1 MTRSICE
8 LFVACS
14 KPRDSQWHVISML
27 PSHTLCTYDL
37 VWRLTLTS
45 VSMHLCV
52 YAYVIRGQCPRKP
65 EVGVGCPGAGVT
77 SGYEVPKV
85 DAGDHTWDLW
95 KSCMLS
101 Q

>member
-1 MTRSICE
+1 
-8 LFVACS
+8 
-14 KPRDSQWHVISML
+14 
-27 PSHTLCTYDL
+27 
-37 VWRLTLTS
+37 
-45 VSMHLCV
+45 MHLCV

-77 SGYEVPKV
+77 GGYEVPKV